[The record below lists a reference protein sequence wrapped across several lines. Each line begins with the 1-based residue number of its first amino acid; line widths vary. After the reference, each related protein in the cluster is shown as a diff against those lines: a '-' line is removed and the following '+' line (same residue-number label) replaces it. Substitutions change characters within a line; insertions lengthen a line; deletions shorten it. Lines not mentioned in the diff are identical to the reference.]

1 MSQHDPISVL
11 HAAVLAS
18 KGGIAG
24 AAKAIG
30 RSAGVLYN
38 KFSEANPN
46 YEITAREALALA
58 DVIGS
63 TLYAEAVCEHFGGVF
78 LPMPAGAPADDDVLQ
93 SYVDIISRMGELS
106 KEFTAAR
113 EDGVIDPSEFE
124 VLQTRA
130 TQTVMAIMHLISDL
144 EQLVREVPQQPLTV
158 VKKAAK

>member
-11 HAAVLAS
+11 HAAILSS

-30 RSAGVLYN
+30 RSPGVLYN

-58 DVIGS
+58 DHLGS
-63 TLYAEAVCEHFGGVF
+63 TMYAESVCEHFGGVF
-78 LPMPAGAPADDDVLQ
+78 LPMPMGAPADDDVLQ
-93 SYVDIISRMGELS
+93 SYLDIISQMGALS
-106 KEFTAAR
+106 REFTDAR
-113 EDGVIDPSEFE
+113 QDGVIDPVEFK

-130 TQTVMAIMHLISDL
+130 SQTVMAIMHLVSDL
-144 EQLVREVPQQPLTV
+144 EQLVCDLPTPPQPAVRKV
-158 VKKAAK
+158 VG